1 MIIVLVSVFNSSRI
15 AAFSFLSLGKNASKA
30 KRLVESPDSVRAV
43 IQAAAPGSEVTS
55 IPAS

>member
-1 MIIVLVSVFNSSRI
+1 MMIVLVSVFSSSKI
-15 AAFSFLSLGKNASKA
+15 AAFSFLSFGKKASKA
-30 KRLVESPDSVRAV
+30 KRLVESPERVRAV

>member
-1 MIIVLVSVFNSSRI
+1 MIIVLVSVFNSSRM

-30 KRLVESPDSVRAV
+30 KRLVESPDRVRAV
-43 IQAAAPGSEVTS
+43 IQAAAPGKDVTS